1 VKILVIVH
9 GFPPAAEGGSEIYA
23 QAHALALRRQC
34 GDEVVVF
41 TREHDPNRAEYD
53 VRTEQ
58 RDGLR
63 IIRVNNNFRNTRTF
77 EETYRNEQIGAI
89 ASRVIDD
96 VRPDVA
102 HIHHLTCL
110 STTIV
115 RSLVE
120 RRIPSFI
127 TLHDYWLICHR
138 GQLLD
143 VDYRVCEGPAG
154 SDGKDPRGCRGCLGP
169 AGGAGK
175 IGFLG
180 AGTMRA
186 LERRLPATPGRHLR
200 RLTSRLATVASSA
213 MEAEHQMQR
222 RLEHMRDVCADVTHF
237 LAPSGHMRDRFV
249 QFGVAPGRITVSGY
263 GVDHAPFARIER
275 TPSPRLRLGFLGS
288 LMMSKAPHVLL
299 EAIGRLPRGAVSVD
313 LFGPYSAYHGDD
325 RYRHQLEPLL
335 KQDGVTVHSAIPHDR
350 VAQALSSIDVLVV
363 PSIWPENSPLVIQEA
378 FLAGVPV
385 VASRIGGIPEA
396 VDDGR
401 NGLLFRAGDS
411 GDLARTLTRLLRD
424 PGLLNTL
431 RSGIP
436 PVRTIEEDVQFARS
450 VYQAH
455 LGKRLNGRPGDQE
468 AYRLKNSETP
478 ELLISCEVDR
488 AGPAR
493 LAAVVLNYRTPDDT
507 LLAVKSLLASRRPI
521 QDIIVV
527 DNDDN
532 DGANRTHSAGLDR
545 EALKDVWS
553 RVSCV
558 PTGRN
563 LGFSGGMNVGIR
575 EALARGAD
583 RVLLANSD
591 VIVPPDCV
599 AHLEQSLDR
608 IPHAGIAGPV
618 VLARSDP
625 GRVTSL
631 GMSYA
636 PSSGRMRDRA
646 VGTRF
651 ADLNLPV
658 GRVVDGVSGCL
669 MLVEREV
676 FEAVGLLVEDYF
688 FGFEDLDFCLK
699 ARRAGFATVLA
710 GSATVYHEGSRSIGA
725 ETPRR
730 LYFAARN
737 HLLLAQ
743 RLEPP
748 AGRLAFLGR
757 ASWIVLLNLAHA
769 ARSKGGSLPARLS
782 AVAQGVRDYAA
793 GRFGID

>member
-1 VKILVIVH
+1 MRILVIVH
-9 GFPPAAEGGSEIYA
+9 GFPPAAQGGTEIYA
-23 QAHALALRRQC
+23 HAHARALRRHF

-41 TREHDPNRAEYD
+41 TRDQDPSRAEYD

-63 IIRVNNNFRNTRTF
+63 IIRVNNTFRNTRTF
-77 EETYRNEQIGAI
+77 QETYRNEAVGAI
-89 ASRVIDD
+89 ASRVIDEL
-96 VRPDVA
+96 RPDVA

-115 RSLVE
+115 RSLAE
-120 RRIPSFI
+120 RHVPCFV

-143 VDYRVCEGPAG
+143 VDYQVCEGPAG
-154 SDGKDPRGCRGCLGP
+154 PDGQEPRGCRACLGP

-180 AGTMRA
+180 AATLRA
-186 LERRLPATPGRHLR
+186 LERRLPVAPARHLR
-200 RLTSRLATVASSA
+200 RLSSRLATIAPSA
-213 MEAEHQMQR
+213 MEADHQSQT
-222 RLEHMRDVCADVTHF
+222 RLEHMRHVCADVTHF
-237 LAPSGHMRDRFV
+237 LAPSRHMRDRFV
-249 QFGVAPGRITVSGY
+249 QFGVAPGRITVAGY
-263 GVDHAPFARIER
+263 GVDHAPFGRIER
-275 TPSPRLRLGFLGS
+275 TASPRLRLGFLGS
-288 LMMSKAPHVLL
+288 LMVSKAPHVLL
-299 EAIGRLPRGAVSVD
+299 EAVGRLPRGAVSID
-313 LFGPYSAYHGDD
+313 LFGAYSTYHADD

-335 KQDGVTVHSAIPHDR
+335 KQDGVRVHGAIAHDQ
-350 VAQALSSIDVLVV
+350 VARALSSIDVLVV

-378 FLAGVPV
+378 FLAGAPV

-396 VDDGR
+396 VDEGR

-411 GDLARTLTRLLRD
+411 QDLARTLTRLLRE
-424 PGLLNTL
+424 PGLRDAL

-436 PVRTIEEDVQFARS
+436 PVRTIEEDVGFARS
-450 VYQAH
+450 LYRAH
-455 LGKRLNGRPGDQE
+455 LREG
-468 AYRLKNSETP
+468 
-478 ELLISCEVDR
+478 

-507 LLAVKSLLASRRPI
+507 LLAVKSLLASRRPF

-527 DNDDN
+527 DNDD
-532 DGANRTHSAGLDR
+532 DTRGDSTGRDR
-545 EALKDVWS
+545 EDLKDLWS
-553 RVSCV
+553 RISYVR
-558 PTGRN
+558 TGRN

-599 AHLEQSLDR
+599 TRLEQCFER
-608 IPHAGIAGPV
+608 IPQAGIAGPV

-625 GRVTSL
+625 DRVASL

-636 PSSGRMRDRA
+636 PFSGRMRHRA
-646 VGTRF
+646 VGVRL
-651 ADLNLPV
+651 ADLELPA
-658 GRVVDGVSGCL
+658 GRAVDGVSGCL
-669 MLVEREV
+669 MLVRREV
-676 FEAVGLLVEDYF
+676 FEAVGLLHEDYF
-688 FGFEDLDFCLK
+688 FSFEDLDFCMK
-699 ARRAGFATVLA
+699 ARRFGFATVLA

-725 ETPRR
+725 DTPRR

-737 HLLLAQ
+737 HLLLA
-743 RLEPP
+743 RRVEPS

-769 ARSKGGSLPARLS
+769 VRSKGGSLPARLG
-782 AVAQGVRDYAA
+782 AVAQGARDYAA
-793 GRFGID
+793 GRFGIGPAGGRDAR